1 METAHR
7 VMQSCGQVFRY
18 AIATGRAERN
28 PAADLR
34 GALSPIVVKHHASI
48 TDTRQVGQL
57 LRDITAYDGSF
68 ITRCALRFAP
78 LVFVRPGEMRQA
90 EWAEFDFDKR
100 EWCIPAPCM
109 KMKEPH
115 IVPLS
120 KQSIVI
126 LRELQALTGAGRFLF
141 PGARSITRP
150 MSENTVN
157 AALRRLG
164 YDNSRRRNPP

>member
-109 KMKEPH
+109 KMKQPH